1 MKKIIKL
8 SIALFSV
15 LFMACDDEYEPPFE
29 LSDVGFYTSKG
40 TLDELKLNLDDYM
53 SFSDLSQGAVSHS
66 WTIEA
71 TDAYLEGPIDRND
84 SLLERFIIEPRTPVS
99 HEKTVHVLF
108 QSAGTKKVR
117 LLNTFNEMVVFKG
130 NKNDEDYEMAAI
142 KKGDVYVIDTTFMV
156 KVYPKLVPAIKVSKQ
171 GQTMNHEANDT
182 IYVEAGNSLEF
193 TDLSTIGEP
202 TGRTWNIIRAF
213 APDEEIAENPVIASS
228 GDSVA
233 NLTFN
238 RLGSFRASVNISRS
252 GQNIPGAFANY
263 TVNAPIRVIPSSQ
276 PFELTGEIMELED
289 ETIQVSY
296 NGEFAP
302 FGGQE
307 EFFTVIVNGVEFEIA
322 SVTVNSNDGTKL
334 DIKLVDP
341 IYRPDMI
348 TVSYSGGSIESA
360 DTREALPF
368 TDVPVIMSSVN
379 LIPADI
385 AGLENGADSWGAY
398 WSNAGTVSYSTEQAA
413 SGEYSLKLQITA
425 GQDNAEATAM
435 FANPVIFEEGKTY
448 IVSYDMYIAPGAV
461 GANGAASTGLFL
473 LQNWGFQFW
482 NNFAHPLGEWKTH
495 TVEYQ
500 STTPLSQFYLRILPN
515 AEKTTDMTV
524 YYDNFSIIVKE
535 ERP

>member
-8 SIALFSV
+8 SIALFTV
-15 LFMACDDEYEPPFE
+15 LFIACDDEYEPPFE

-40 TLDELKLNLDDYM
+40 TLGELQLNLDDYM

-66 WTIEA
+66 WTIEKS
-71 TDAYLEGPIDRND
+71 DVFLDGPIDRTD
-84 SLLERFIIEPRTPVS
+84 TILERFIIEPRSNVS
-99 HEKTVHVLF
+99 FEKTVHVLF
-108 QSAGTKKVR
+108 QTSGMKKVR
-117 LLNTFNEMVVFKG
+117 LRNTFNEMVTFKG
-130 NKNDEDYEMAAI
+130 NRNGEDYEMPAV
-142 KKGDVYVIDTTFMV
+142 KNGEVYVIDTTFMV
-156 KVYPKLVPAIKVSKQ
+156 KVYPKLVPVVKVSNQ
-171 GQTMNHEANDT
+171 GEVVNHEANDT

-202 TGRTWNIIRAF
+202 TGRNWNITRAL
-213 APDEEIAENPVIASS
+213 APGEEVAENPVISSS

-233 NLTFN
+233 NITFN
-238 RLGSFRASVNISRS
+238 RLGSFRANVNISRS
-252 GQNIPGAFANY
+252 GQNIPSDFASY
-263 TVNAPIRVIPSSQ
+263 TINAPIRVIPSSQ
-276 PFELTGEIMELED
+276 PFELTGEVKELED
-289 ETIQVSY
+289 ETIQVPY

-307 EFFTVIVNGVEFEIA
+307 EFFTVKVNDVEFDIA
-322 SVTVNSNDGTKL
+322 SVTINANDGTKL

-341 IYRPDMI
+341 IYRPDVI
-348 TVSYSGGSIESA
+348 TVSYSGGAIESA

-368 TDVPVIMSSVN
+368 SDIPVIMSSVN

-385 AGLENGADSWGAY
+385 ASLETGADSWGPF
-398 WSNAGTVSYSTEQAA
+398 WSNKGAVSYSTEQAS
-413 SGEYSLKLQITA
+413 SGEYSLKLQIA
-425 GQDNAEATAM
+425 PGQDNAEAGAP
-435 FANPVIFEEGKTY
+435 FADPIIFEEGKTY
-448 IVSYDMYIAPGAV
+448 IVSYDMYIEPGAV
-461 GANGAASTGLFL
+461 GSDGGTHTGLFL

-482 NNFAHPLGEWKTH
+482 NNFAHPVGEWKTH

-500 STTPLSQFYLRILPN
+500 STTPLSQFYLRIIPN